1 MFLGKTV
8 NFHSVSLVIQE
19 HKWVLAKCQNV
30 MMKCWGLVSGPW
42 GSGDA
47 LSYLARVQS

>member
-19 HKWVLAKCQNV
+19 HKWVLAKCQGSHDE
-30 MMKCWGLVSGPW
+30 MLGSCIWSM